1 MTSIITKK
9 IRGSLRLVEDG
20 DAAAVPDSSNLETI
34 TEALGGQIIEVQF
47 EEQRILNCILS

>member
-9 IRGSLRLVEDG
+9 IRRSLRLVEDG

-34 TEALGGQIIEVQF
+34 TEALGGQIIEAQF

>member
-34 TEALGGQIIEVQF
+34 TEALGGQIIVAQF

>member
-9 IRGSLRLVEDG
+9 IRKSLRLVEDG
-20 DAAAVPDSSNLETI
+20 DAAAVPDSSDLETI
-34 TEALGGQIIEVQF
+34 TEALGGQIIEAQF